1 MKIKRLNIFNLKR
14 LSFTILTFLWLLF
27 IFPAVSYANVDQ
39 IRFGTTDTA
48 LHGLTVTW
56 QSTATSSTIR
66 WGYNSQY
73 EPGFFSGV
81 RRDNYSGYL
90 YNYTFP
96 AVNPSSTLHYSLNDG
111 SGWTADKTF
120 ATAVDPSLNHFTFIV
135 GSDSQAPDAG
145 PPPAKWGEMAT
156 RLLNEDV
163 DFHFLNGDVVDSGD
177 SATDWDYWFSY
188 GKSFIEQNLIYHACG
203 NHECGWDINWGFRD
217 DQFVLPG
224 NGRYYSFVYG
234 NALFIVLDSENAG
247 VAAQLTW
254 LRNQLQNS
262 QQTWKFVFFHKP
274 FYTRVDQR
282 EMDPYLSTWWKAFDD
297 YGVDMIFNGH
307 SHHYM
312 RTKPLNRNISINS
325 PVSEYGSQLNQ
336 GRMEIISGGYGGSPI
351 GANNS
356 DWFVEESTGGYN
368 YVKVEVNGNTLYL
381 TAHDINGGIIDDIA
395 LHKNSTALSTTTP
408 TRTSTPTPTN
418 KTAEHTASP
427 GDNLDS
433 KISQLACGDV
443 LILRDGTY
451 NSRMNVSL
459 SCAASNPVTIRAE
472 HDCPTVSYGQR
483 CGNNSY
489 HCPVI
494 INGIGYSDLVVLT
507 GSYINLVGI
516 EIRNSGSGVGVL
528 VQGNH
533 NDVRN
538 VFAHHNF
545 GSGIRLQGTNN
556 LVENS
561 SVWYNGTEW
570 DGGYNN
576 PNHGPYWAG
585 GLNACRNNSSYN
597 TIRGNVICDNW
608 GEGLSAF
615 ETHHIVMEDNVV
627 FNNWSANVYISDAT
641 DVLFQRNLVYL
652 TPDSPTQRAGRQD
665 TPGIGLADEVS
676 SSTRN
681 ITIINNLV
689 IGNERNLY
697 FWAGGVSGLNNYLI
711 ANNTFVNS
719 RDFPNMQILGGPHPN
734 SRIINN
740 IFLQEDQQDIAQ
752 VSGSGLTFSNNLWSK
767 TPPSNTMSTNSIN
780 LNNNATLI
788 SQLLSKTGT
797 FAVGQLTGDWFK
809 LQSNSPARNIGTN
822 LFSSGITIDFAGKP
836 RPQSGAFDIGAFQ
849 YGSSGSTTPSL
860 TPSSCSL
867 GDFNCDGKINESDLN
882 ALLSKWMT
890 NEKDITGDNI
900 VNESDL
906 NKLLG
911 NWRTQ

>member
-39 IRFGTTDTA
+39 IRFGTTNTA
-48 LHGLTVTW
+48 LQGLTVTW

-73 EPGFFSGV
+73 EQGTFSGI
-81 RRDNYSGYL
+81 RRSNYNGYL

-96 AVNPSSTLHYSLNDG
+96 ALNPNSTLHYSINDG
-111 SGWTADKTF
+111 SWTVDKTF
-120 ATAVDPSLNHFTFIV
+120 TTATNPNLNHFTFIA
-135 GSDSQAPDAG
+135 GSDSQAPDTG
-145 PPPAKWGEMAT
+145 QLPTMWGQMAT

-163 DFHFLNGDVVDSGD
+163 DFHFINGDVVDAGD
-177 SATDWDYWFSY
+177 SATDWNNWFSY

-203 NHECGWDINWGFRD
+203 NHECGWDIKWGFRD
-217 DQFVLPG
+217 DQFVLPN

-234 NALFIVLDSENAG
+234 NALFIVLDSENAV
-247 VAAQLTW
+247 VATQLTW

-282 EMDPYLSTWWKAFDD
+282 EMDPYLSTWWQAFDD

-325 PVSEYGSQLNQ
+325 PVSEYGSQPNQ
-336 GRMEIISGGYGGSPI
+336 GRMEIISGGYGGSPL
-351 GANNS
+351 GANTT
-356 DWFVEESTGGYN
+356 DWFVNKSVGGYN
-368 YVKVEVNGNTLYL
+368 YVKVEVNGNTLHL
-381 TAHDINGGIIDDIA
+381 TAHDINGIKIDEV
-395 LHKNSTALSTTTP
+395 TLSKGTQ
-408 TRTSTPTPTN
+408 PTPSAN
-418 KTAEHTASP
+418 EHYASP
-427 GDNLDS
+427 GDNLNS
-433 KISQLACGDV
+433 KISQLSCGDT
-443 LILRDGTY
+443 LILHDGIY
-451 NSRMNVSL
+451 NSNLNVSL
-459 SCAASNPVTIRAE
+459 SCTSSNPVTIRAE
-472 HDCPTVSYGQR
+472 HECPTVSYGQR

-489 HCPVI
+489 HCPAI
-494 INGIGYSDLVVLT
+494 INGTGYSDLVVLS
-507 GSYINLVGI
+507 GSYIRLVGI
-516 EIRNSGSGVGVL
+516 ETRNSASGVGVL
-528 VQGNH
+528 VQGRN
-533 NDVRN
+533 NEVRN

-570 DGGYNN
+570 DGGYAN

-767 TPPSNTMSTNSIN
+767 TPPSGTMGTNSIN
-780 LNNNATLI
+780 LTNNATLI
-788 SQLLSKTGT
+788 SQLLTKTGT
-797 FAVGQLTGDWFK
+797 FVAGQLTSDWFK
-809 LQSNSPARNIGTN
+809 LQSNSSARNTGTV
-822 LFSSGITIDFAGKP
+822 LSEVTHDFFGTQRDSSP
-836 RPQSGAFDIGAFQ
+836 DIGAYEYQ
-849 YGSSGSTTPSL
+849 T
-860 TPSSCSL
+860 SCSL
-867 GDFNCDGKINESDLN
+867 ASSGDFNCDNLINESDLN
-882 ALLSKWMT
+882 TLLSKWMT

-906 NKLLG
+906 NKLLA
-911 NWRTQ
+911 NWKT